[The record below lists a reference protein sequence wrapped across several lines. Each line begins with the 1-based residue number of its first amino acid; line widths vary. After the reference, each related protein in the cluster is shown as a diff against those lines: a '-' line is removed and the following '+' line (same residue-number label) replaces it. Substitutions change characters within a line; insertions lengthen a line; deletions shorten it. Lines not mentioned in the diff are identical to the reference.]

1 MINRTGNTTTGITRC
16 SRLKLVVET
25 ASVPNIH
32 ARLVINASSVEG
44 LSILEKRMLQ
54 ADDAVAQMTKICVH
68 EGSRISPAVKA
79 SDEHNKGIVTALRTL
94 ASRLP
99 IMNVATVS
107 HTIVSVVA
115 KGIGSA
121 L

>member
-1 MINRTGNTTTGITRC
+1 MNRTGNTTTGMTRC

-32 ARLVINASSVEG
+32 ARLVIKANSVEG
-44 LSILEKRMLQ
+44 LRILEKRMLQ
-54 ADDAVAQMTKICVH
+54 ADEAVAQMTKICVH
-68 EGSRISPAVKA
+68 EGSRKSPAVKA
-79 SDEHNKGIVTALRTL
+79 SDEHSKGIVTALRTL

-99 IMNVATVS
+99 IINVATVN

-115 KGIGSA
+115 IGIGSA
-121 L
+121 V